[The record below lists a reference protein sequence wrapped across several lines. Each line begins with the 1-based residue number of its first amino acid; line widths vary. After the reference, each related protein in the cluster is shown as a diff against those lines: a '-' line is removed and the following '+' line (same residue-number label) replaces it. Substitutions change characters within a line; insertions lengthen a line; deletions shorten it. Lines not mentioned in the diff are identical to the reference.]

1 MAAVPDIKMIAAE
14 TPSTDAS
21 FEPYGRLLR
30 MLMPSV
36 TSVVVHDGFSNLV
49 WSSDEGDLADEP
61 EIIRDAISNA
71 LADSSEFAGIVR
83 TLDADRAVYS
93 FAVRGEQIE
102 LLGVVSMIARL
113 SGKQTEARPLNYV
126 RPLVQPALECLRREL
141 LLRLQLGSR
150 EQDLGGRE
158 RDLSLMLEMSSRQAA
173 FASDADEFDLILKTG
188 LDHMHCA
195 LAALWVPEKDIVL
208 TLTRSGQPM
217 AAEALQRAQQHLMA
231 WMLLQQR
238 TIVVN
243 RISKVVTNGA
253 APYKILACPVRHPSG
268 RVIGVLALFNPP
280 SADDFDPH
288 QTRIAE
294 LLAKKATIIIQS
306 HYDASTGLMTRH
318 AFERQ
323 AAVLLG
329 GSQTPQ
335 AHCILYLDIDRLHI
349 INETFG
355 MHVGDDVIAL
365 VAECVGKALPRGA
378 LSARISGDRLAALV
392 PNVGMDVAATV
403 AENIRASV
411 AAIVPRAGQG
421 SFEVSASVGVAP
433 VGRSENALAHA
444 LATAEIA
451 CKAAKDRG
459 RNRVEVFQD
468 SDQSIIRRHTDIL
481 VIGQLRDA
489 LDNDKFRLDAQ
500 PILPLR
506 GNYGRPRFE
515 LLIRMLGDHGEII
528 PPGKFLSSAERY
540 QLMPAVD
547 RWVVG
552 RACELLGAH
561 NKSMTEESA
570 RFAINLSGQSLQ
582 DDAFLQFVIDQIEKS
597 GLPPNVLCF
606 ELTETATIGNLAKAQ
621 NFMRTL
627 QDLGCQFALDD
638 FGTGVS
644 SLAYL
649 KDLSVNYLK
658 IDGSFVRDSVHNARS
673 DSMIKAI
680 AQLAKVM
687 CMETIAEYVET
698 DNLRVKMADL
708 GVDYGQGFAMG
719 KSQPL
724 EELLEE
730 LAIYEATV
738 STWDLSD
745 SVSPGEAMG
754 AD

>member
-1 MAAVPDIKMIAAE
+1 MVAAPNIKINASE
-14 TPSTDAS
+14 PPTDAS

-36 TSVVVHDGFSNLV
+36 GSVVVHDGFANLV
-49 WSSDEGDLADEP
+49 WASDEGDLADSP
-61 EIIRDAISNA
+61 EVIRETIANA
-71 LADSSEFAGIVR
+71 LAEGSEFAGIVR
-83 TLDADRAVYS
+83 TLDADRVVYS

-102 LLGVVSMIARL
+102 LLGVISMIARL

-126 RPLVQPALECLRREL
+126 RPLIQPALECLRREM

-150 EQDLGGRE
+150 EQDLGRRE
-158 RDLSLMLEMSSRQAA
+158 GDLSLMLEMSSQS
-173 FASDADEFDLILKTG
+173 ASQNDADEFGLILKTG

-195 LAALWVPEKDIVL
+195 LAALWVPEKAIVL
-208 TLTRSGQPM
+208 TLTRSGAPM
-217 AAEALQRAQQHLMA
+217 APEALQRAEQHLMA

-243 RISKVVTNGA
+243 RISKVVTNGT

-268 RVIGVLALFNPP
+268 RVVGVLALFNPP
-280 SADDFDPH
+280 SADDFDSH

-294 LLAKKATIIIQS
+294 LLAKKATVIIQS
-306 HYDASTGLMTRH
+306 HYDSSTGLMTRH

-323 AAVLLG
+323 AAVLL
-329 GSQTPQ
+329 SAAVSPL

-365 VAECVGKALPRGA
+365 VAECMAKTLPRGA

-392 PNVGMDVAATV
+392 PNVGMDAAAAV
-403 AENIRASV
+403 AEKIRAAV
-411 AAIVPRAGQG
+411 AAIAPRAGQG
-421 SFEVSASVGVAP
+421 AFEVSASVGVAP
-433 VGRSENALAHA
+433 IGRSENALAHA

-481 VIGQLRDA
+481 IIGQVREA
-489 LDNDKFRLDAQ
+489 LDSDKFRLDAQ

-528 PPGKFLSSAERY
+528 PPGKFLSAAERY
-540 QLMPAVD
+540 QLMPSID
-547 RWVVG
+547 RWVVR

-561 NKSMTEESA
+561 NKSMSEESA

-582 DDAFLQFVIDQIEKS
+582 DESFLQFVIDQIKKS
-597 GLPPNVLCF
+597 ELPPNVLCF

-621 NFMRTL
+621 DFMRTL
-627 QDLGCQFALDD
+627 QNLGCQFALDD

-649 KDLSVNYLK
+649 KDLPVNYLK

-698 DNLRVKMADL
+698 DALRVKMTEL

-724 EELLEE
+724 EELLAE

-738 STWDLSD
+738 STWDLA
-745 SVSPGEAMG
+745 EG
-754 AD
+754 AAREEVDRAS

>member
-1 MAAVPDIKMIAAE
+1 
-14 TPSTDAS
+14 
-21 FEPYGRLLR
+21 

-36 TSVVVHDGFSNLV
+36 GSVVVHDGFANLV
-49 WSSDEGDLADEP
+49 WSSDEEDLADAP
-61 EIIRDAISNA
+61 EIIRETISNA
-71 LADSSEFAGIVR
+71 LAEGSEFAGIVR
-83 TLDADRAVYS
+83 TLDADRVVYS

-102 LLGVVSMIARL
+102 LLGIVSMIARP
-113 SGKQTEARPLNYV
+113 SGKRTEARPLNYV
-126 RPLVQPALECLRREL
+126 RPLIQPALECLRREM

-158 RDLSLMLEMSSRQAA
+158 RDLSLMLEMSSPQSDS
-173 FASDADEFDLILKTG
+173 ASDADEFGLILKTS

-217 AAEALQRAQQHLMA
+217 AAEALQRAQQHLMV
-231 WMLLQQR
+231 WMQLQQR

-268 RVIGVLALFNPP
+268 RVMGVLALFNPP
-280 SADDFDPH
+280 SADDFDSH

-294 LLAKKATIIIQS
+294 LLAKKATVIIQS
-306 HYDASTGLMTRH
+306 HYDPSTGLMTRH

-323 AAVLLG
+323 VAVLLSASESTAG
-329 GSQTPQ
+329 AP

-365 VAECVGKALPRGA
+365 VAECVAKTLPRGA

-392 PNVGMDVAATV
+392 PNVGMDAAAGV
-403 AENIRASV
+403 AENIRAAV
-411 AAIVPRAGQG
+411 AGVAPRAGQG

-433 VGRSENALAHA
+433 IGRSGNALAHA

-481 VIGQLRDA
+481 VIGQLKDA
-489 LDNDKFRLDAQ
+489 LDTDRFRLDAQ

-515 LLIRMLGDHGEII
+515 LLIRMLGEHGEII
-528 PPGKFLSSAERY
+528 PPGTFLSSAERY
-540 QLMPAVD
+540 QLMPSID
-547 RWVVG
+547 RWVVR

-561 NKSMTEESA
+561 HKSMSEESA

-582 DDAFLQFVIDQIEKS
+582 DESFLPFVIDQITKS
-597 GLPPNVLCF
+597 ELPPNVLCF

-621 NFMRTL
+621 HFMRTL
-627 QDLGCQFALDD
+627 QNLGCQFALDD

-658 IDGSFVRDSVHNARS
+658 IDGSFVRDSVQNARS

-698 DNLRVKMADL
+698 DLLRVKMTEL

-719 KSQPL
+719 KSPPL
-724 EELLEE
+724 EDLLEE
-730 LAIYEATV
+730 LAIFEATV
-738 STWDLSD
+738 STWELSERQAPD
-745 SVSPGEAMG
+745 EVHG
-754 AD
+754 AVQSAI